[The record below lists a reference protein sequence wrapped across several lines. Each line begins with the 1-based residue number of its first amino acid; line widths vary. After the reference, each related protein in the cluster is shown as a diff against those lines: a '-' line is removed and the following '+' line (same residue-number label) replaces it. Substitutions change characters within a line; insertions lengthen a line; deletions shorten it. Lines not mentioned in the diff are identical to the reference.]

1 MAKPQENVEED
12 QRRLRGAPRD
22 LLQPSSFSQMPHC
35 TALEGKQL
43 KDVGV
48 VCGRGRS
55 FCRVVVLH
63 SNGRRLTECP
73 LYSSWGTV
81 LASQPPELA
90 EEAEEEQEEG
100 EAPSSDRP

>member
-55 FCRVVVLH
+55 YCRVVVLH

-73 LYSSWGTV
+73 LYSTWGTV
-81 LASQPPELA
+81 SGSAAQSLGLMREEPESNN
-90 EEAEEEQEEG
+90 
-100 EAPSSDRP
+100 PSTSR